1 MEALE
6 KEFTYYT
13 THQKELVKKY
23 EGKYLVIKNEQ
34 VIGAYGTREEAIQET
49 MKDHKL
55 GSFLVQYVQG
65 GEKNISQTF
74 HSRVVFSAN

>member
-34 VIGAYGTREEAIQET
+34 VIGVHGTREEAIQEA

-55 GSFLVQYVQG
+55 GTFLVQYVQE
-65 GEKNISQTF
+65 GERSTSQTF

>member
-34 VIGAYGTREEAIQET
+34 VIGVYGTREEAIQEA

-55 GSFLVQYVQG
+55 GTFLVQYVQE
-65 GEKNISQTF
+65 GERNISQTF